1 MISGVNFAS
10 DKKFDQ
16 VYVTDF
22 GGVRIYP
29 LPYIRDYHT
38 SLYQYF
44 LYSSVTYHLQLD
56 NAWYITRS
64 SKWNIFLDKGGGIQI
79 LHSEPHSPF
88 HKKYKMDIKE
98 LQRLSLNQMKL
109 YDAPLHMWYK
119 AFLYYAHIRSCMAWS
134 DYIRIKEMPPR
145 ELILLNTFFM
155 IHFDIGILLP
165 VWVKGE
171 TRVNC
176 WNIQ

>member
-1 MISGVNFAS
+1 MVVPKRNEDRNCTPKGNAWKLVQMWKVGIKRSNKTITSTTQNAGRDVTIPLKNRFQTRQSMFWHCQFLGTIYTGTMISGVNFAS

-64 SKWNIFLDKGGGIQI
+64 STWNIFLDKGGGIQI

-88 HKKYKMDIKE
+88 HKKYKMDIK
-98 LQRLSLNQMKL
+98 
-109 YDAPLHMWYK
+109 
-119 AFLYYAHIRSCMAWS
+119 
-134 DYIRIKEMPPR
+134 
-145 ELILLNTFFM
+145 
-155 IHFDIGILLP
+155 
-165 VWVKGE
+165 
-171 TRVNC
+171 
-176 WNIQ
+176 